1 LNVPKKEILHNIS
14 ARLREEIIPLLKK
27 AMSNG
32 ASPDFENPHVACCW
46 KIIDCKSDSCPL
58 YGRDTKGI
66 RCWQIAGSYS
76 GGAPQCSLVED
87 SGTCSDCKVFK
98 ASCPTIAEEIGEHLN
113 NMLFLFNKQKSGILE
128 DKKHIEYLN
137 RELVSALEQIDI
149 KNREIQNMM
158 ITDKLTGLFNRH
170 HLITVLQDEIARC
183 NRYGHP
189 LALMMIDIDDF
200 KSINNNYGRSA
211 GDTMLEYVGTL
222 IKENTR
228 KFDRSFRYGG
238 EEFIVVL
245 PETDITLAYIVAE
258 RIRKGF
264 EVKSFTVSCGASIPG
279 KNISRTLSIGITA
292 TFPYKTNNIDIEEL
306 LNQSDK
312 ALYLAKNKGGN
323 TSVRFE

>member
-1 LNVPKKEILHNIS
+1 LTAQKKDTLQSLPE
-14 ARLREEIIPLLKK
+14 RLREEVIPLLKK
-27 AMSNG
+27 ALANG
-32 ASPDFENPHVACCW
+32 ASLYFENPHVACCW
-46 KIIDCKSDSCPL
+46 KITDCKSDACSL
-58 YGRDTKGI
+58 YGRETKGV
-66 RCWQIAGSYS
+66 RCWQIAGSYC
-76 GGAPQCSLVED
+76 GGEFQCPLAESI
-87 SGTCSDCKVFK
+87 GNCSDCKVFK
-98 ASCPTIAEEIGEHLN
+98 ASCPTLAEEIGEHLN
-113 NMLFLFNKQKSGILE
+113 NILFLFNKQRSRLLE
-128 DKKHIEYLN
+128 DKTHIEHLK
-137 RELVSALEQIDI
+137 RELESALEQIDI
-149 KNREIQNMM
+149 KNREIQKMM

-183 NRYGHP
+183 HRYGHP
-189 LALMMIDIDDF
+189 LAIMMIDIDDF
-200 KSINNNYGRSA
+200 KSINDNYGRSA

-258 RIRKGF
+258 RVRKGF
-264 EVKSFTVSCGASIPG
+264 EAKSFTVSCDAGTPG

-292 TFPYKTNNIDIEEL
+292 TFPYKTTNIDIEEL

>member
-1 LNVPKKEILHNIS
+1 LNTGKKETMDNLS
-14 ARLREEIIPLLKK
+14 TRLREEVIPILKK
-27 AMSNG
+27 ALSNG
-32 ASPDFENPHVACCW
+32 ADTDFQNAHIVCCW
-46 KIIDCKSDSCPL
+46 KTMDCRSATCPL
-58 YGRDTKGI
+58 YGKDPEGI
-66 RCWQIAGSYS
+66 RCWQVAGDYCD
-76 GGAPQCSLVED
+76 GEPQCSFAEKN
-87 SGTCSDCKVFK
+87 STCFDCKVFK
-98 ASCPTIAEEIGEHLN
+98 ASCPSVAEEIGEHLN
-113 NMLFLFNKQKSGILE
+113 NILFLLNKQKSKMLE
-128 DKKHIEYLN
+128 DKEHIEYLN

-149 KNREIQNMM
+149 KNREIQKMM

-170 HLITVLQDEIARC
+170 HLVTVLQDEIARC

-189 LALMMIDIDDF
+189 LAVMMIDIDDF
-200 KSINNNYGRSA
+200 KSINNNYGRAA

-264 EVKSFTVSCGASIPG
+264 EIKTFTVSNDASLPET
-279 KNISRTLSIGITA
+279 NISRTLSIGITA
-292 TFPYKTNNIDIEEL
+292 TFPYKTNNINIEEL

-323 TSVRFE
+323 ISVRYE

>member
-1 LNVPKKEILHNIS
+1 MHNIS
-14 ARLREEIIPLLKK
+14 SRLIEEVVPLLKK
-27 AMSNG
+27 ALSNSD
-32 ASPDFENPHVACCW
+32 SPCLENPHIACCW
-46 KIIDCKSDSCPL
+46 KIIDCKSEACSL
-58 YGRDTKGI
+58 YGKETAGT
-66 RCWQIAGSYS
+66 RCWQIAGSYC
-76 GGAPQCSLVED
+76 GEEPQCSLVENFG
-87 SGTCSDCKVFK
+87 SCSDCKVFK
-98 ASCPTIAEEIGEHLN
+98 ASCPSLAEEIGEHLN
-113 NMLFLFNKQKSGILE
+113 NLLFLFNKQRSRILK
-128 DKKHIEYLN
+128 DKAHIEYLN

-149 KNREIQNMM
+149 KNREIQKMM

-189 LALMMIDIDDF
+189 LALMMIDIDNF

-211 GDTMLEYVGTL
+211 GDTMLEYVGAL

-264 EVKSFTVSCGASIPG
+264 EVKGFTVSCDADTPV

-292 TFPYKTNNIDIEEL
+292 TFPYKTINIDIEEL

-323 TSVRFE
+323 TCVRFE